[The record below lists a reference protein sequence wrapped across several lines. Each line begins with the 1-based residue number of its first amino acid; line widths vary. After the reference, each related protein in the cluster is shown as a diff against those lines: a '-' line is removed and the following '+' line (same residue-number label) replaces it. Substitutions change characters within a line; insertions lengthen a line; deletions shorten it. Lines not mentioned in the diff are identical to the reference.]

1 MTVTGSDSRLST
13 TDFTTFPLNAVV
25 AVDIYDRS
33 EITPNFRGNFEGSG
47 ITIAPN
53 YVLTAGHNVYNNKT
67 KKLAFALRTTTSAN
81 QPALATRDLS
91 RSASSNVLEPFF
103 FPKRYDISGASE
115 DDIALLKTEDE
126 PITAT
131 NTIGLLAFVNPETAQ
146 NLSILS
152 AGYPSEFTTY
162 DNLPLGRSLV
172 LSPGTGT
179 ASIVITQG
187 NGRFFYSD
195 DADSERGH
203 SGSGV
208 WHILDGDIAPRV
220 LGVHIEGYDKN
231 SPVQRNNGVLITT
244 DVYDAIVKQ
253 IETDSGITNADE
265 LPENAIVG
273 SDVSDSIFGSYRK
286 ERILGGSGDD
296 RLFGGGAADRLEGGE
311 GTDQALFS
319 DVFTNYTY
327 SITDPNNKYF
337 TFDHTSGTRANGI
350 DSLKEIEFGVFEFE
364 DANKDKQDD
373 DGNLFYVPLL
383 VDPKNSSKIKDG
395 VEIKPS
401 QDILNNSGSK
411 IGTIT
416 VKSPAWTFDGD
427 IDFSLTLTKPSTA
440 FNFAYII
447 DTSNSMAGAPLALA
461 KNAAKTLTQSLI
473 DKGIAANSSFAII
486 PFNSTA
492 TLTGP
497 IDANAIISA
506 IDSLTANGNSKFVP
520 ALNLAQLFFWS
531 RTNNATN
538 IAYFLSD
545 GFGTGANEDLQSI
558 AEVRAFAVG
567 AADIDS
573 LDIIDSDEAEVL
585 NDPADLA
592 TKFTGGTF
600 DRSKIA
606 RINVKLGNITVQ
618 TIDPDQLTTDT
629 QGNLTYD
636 GSITNLTV
644 SRTANNLVSFDI
656 EFNDGTPTANLN
668 YRITSGQEEIRI
680 QSADGT
686 REAITFSV
694 NQNDFTEA
702 GTAESA
708 GGITGR
714 EINGNEIAN
723 VITVNSGKNTL
734 RGDRGDDLFILNG
747 GTNVVDGGEG
757 IDTVK
762 LNNTQATTGAIT
774 KNGNTIKIGT
784 NITLQNVEFIELNE
798 VRLSTDTLAI
808 VPIISLQNRFIAIAE
823 GNEGSTLATFVVN
836 LSSPSTQ
843 DIAIDY
849 ATRSRNAIAG
859 KDFTANIGN
868 LIIAAGET
876 TGTISIDILGNTQAT
891 GDKQLLL
898 DLSTS
903 SGATFANGKTKD
915 TAGVN
920 IQDDDTAIGISLT
933 ADRTSFFEGNL
944 NSPAS
949 VVITIDRFGNLNGI
963 DTIGYQIIPTG
974 DRPVAAD
981 DFVNGFT
988 PGQITFAPGEY
999 SKTLEIPIS
1008 PDLDVEGDESFALNL
1023 SSLSG
1028 SATVPSGDLQLTI
1041 RDSGVINRRAVINDF
1056 GKDYKSDI
1064 LWRNIDG
1071 RVVVWQMDGS
1081 VIFSDAFVD
1090 RPAPLDW
1097 KIAGT
1102 GDFDGDRKSD
1112 ILWRNIDGQVVIWQM
1127 DGATVL
1133 SDRFIDRPASLD
1145 WHIVSTGDFNGDN
1158 KSDILWRN
1166 DDGRVVIWQMDGAV
1180 VLSDN
1185 FIDRPA
1191 SLDWHIVSTG
1201 DFNGDNK
1208 SDILWRNDNGR
1219 VVTWQMN
1226 GAIVLSDN
1234 FIDRPAPL
1242 DWQIV
1247 SNGDFNGDN
1256 KSDILW
1262 RNDDGRV
1269 VIWQMDGAIV
1279 LSDNFIDR
1287 PAPLDWKIA
1296 GTGDLNGDSKSDI
1309 LWRNNDGR
1317 VVEWLL
1323 DGTTVIADNFVA
1335 NVDNGWQIVAPT
1347 SSLPLIK
1354 PAKPPNLEEPNAVKN
1369 DFGKDNKSDILWRN
1383 IDGRVVLWQM
1393 DGATVLSDDFI
1404 ERPAPLDWQIA
1415 GTGDFNGDQKSDIL
1429 WRNIDGRVVL
1439 WQMDGATV
1447 LSDNFIEQPAP
1458 LDWQIAGTGDF
1469 NGDQKSDIL
1478 WRNDDGRVVIWQMD
1492 GTTVLSDNLIDR
1504 PAPLDWQIAGTGDF
1518 NGDQKSDILWRNE
1531 DGRVVIWQMD
1541 GATVLSDTFIDRAI
1555 SNDWVIQGVDD
1566 FNNDGKSDILWRNKN
1581 SGLAYIYEMNNNS
1594 IINEG
1599 IVGQADGDWQ
1609 IAGTGDYNGDFYAD
1623 ILWRNDS
1630 GLTYL
1635 WIMNGLNQLGQKVIS
1650 QVDNSWQIAAP
1661 TN

>member
-1 MTVTGSDSRLST
+1 MTVFSINERAIV
-13 TDFTTFPLNAVV
+13 TDFNEFPLNSVV
-25 AVDIYDRS
+25 AVDSLFIPTQTNS
-33 EITPNFRGNFEGSG
+33 IGSG

-53 YVLTAGHNVYNNKT
+53 YVLTAGHNIFDNKSNPPFGVVVS
-67 KKLAFALRTTTSAN
+67 KSRTTI
-81 QPALATRDLS
+81 
-91 RSASSNVLEPFF
+91 SSNQVNLVSRIIGDSNSNVADYY
-103 FPKRYDISGASE
+103 FPKDYDIYGSPLE
-115 DDIALLKTEDE
+115 NDIALLKISDS
-126 PITAT
+126 PISAAE
-131 NTIGLLAFVNPETAQ
+131 TIGLIAFVDTNDAV
-146 NLSILS
+146 NRSIVT
-152 AGYPSEFTTY
+152 AGYPGPFPY
-162 DNLPLGRSLV
+162 FGRVLV
-172 LSPGTGT
+172 IAPGTGQG
-179 ASIVITQG
+179 SITKTNSGGLMAFSQEVDVETGQ
-187 NGRFFYSD
+187 
-195 DADSERGH
+195 

-208 WHILDGDIAPRV
+208 WHILDGDTVPRV
-220 LGVHIEGYDKN
+220 LGVVTFGTPRENGGTLLTTKEYDVIVN
-231 SPVQRNNGVLITT
+231 QIDEDTGGS
-244 DVYDAIVKQ
+244 DADI
-253 IETDSGITNADE
+253 

-273 SDVSDSIFGSYRK
+273 SDASDSIFGSYRK

-296 RLFGGGAADRLEGGE
+296 RLFGGGATDRLEGGE

-319 DVFTNYTY
+319 DIFINYTY
-327 SITDPNNKYF
+327 SITDPNNRYF
-337 TFDHTSGTRANGI
+337 TFDHTGGTKADGR

-395 VEIKPS
+395 AEIQPS
-401 QDILNNSGSK
+401 QDILSNSGSK

-447 DTSNSMAGAPLALA
+447 DTSDSMAGAPLALA
-461 KNAAKTLTQSLI
+461 KSAIKSLTQSLI
-473 DKGIAANSSFAII
+473 DRGIAANSEFAII

-492 TLTGP
+492 TLTTP

-506 IDSLTANGNSKFVP
+506 IDSLTTSGKSKFVP
-520 ALNLAQLFFWS
+520 ALDQAQQFFQS

-538 IAYFLSD
+538 IAYFISD

-567 AADIDS
+567 SADIDS
-573 LDIIDSDEAEVL
+573 LNIIDSDDAEVL
-585 NDPADLA
+585 NDPTDLA
-592 TKFTGGTF
+592 TKFTGGSF

-606 RINVKLGNITVQ
+606 SINVKLGDITIQ

-668 YRITSGQEEIRI
+668 YRITSGQEEIRT

-686 REAITFSV
+686 REVITFSV

-714 EINGNEIAN
+714 EINGNELAN
-723 VITVNSGKNTL
+723 IITVNSGENTL
-734 RGDRGDDLFILNG
+734 WGDRGDDLFILNG

-784 NITLQNVEFIELNE
+784 NITLQNVEFIELND
-798 VRLSTDTLAI
+798 VRLSTDTLAVI
-808 VPIISLQNRFIAIAE
+808 PIISLQNRVIAIAE

-843 DIAIDY
+843 NIAIDY

-859 KDFTANIGN
+859 KDFTANIGE
-868 LIIAAGET
+868 LIIAAGQT

-915 TAGVN
+915 TAGLN

-949 VVITIDRFGNLNGI
+949 VVITIDRFGNLNGS

-974 DRPVAAD
+974 DRPVAAN

-999 SKTLEIPIS
+999 SKTLEIPIFL
-1008 PDLDVEGDESFALNL
+1008 DLDIEGDESFALKL

-1071 RVVVWQMDGS
+1071 RVVLWQMDGAT
-1081 VIFSDAFVD
+1081 VLSDNFIE

-1097 KIAGT
+1097 QIAGT

-1112 ILWRNIDGQVVIWQM
+1112 ILWRNIDGRVVIWQM

-1133 SDRFIDRPASLD
+1133 SDNFIDRPASLD

-1166 DDGRVVIWQMDGAV
+1166 DDGRVVIWQMDGAI

-1219 VVTWQMN
+1219 VVIWQMD
-1226 GAIVLSDN
+1226 GATVLSDR
-1234 FIDRPAPL
+1234 FIERPAPL

-1247 SNGDFNGDN
+1247 STGDFNGDN

-1262 RNDDGRV
+1262 RNEDSRV

-1279 LSDNFIDR
+1279 LSDRFIER
-1287 PAPLDWKIA
+1287 PAPLDWKIV

-1323 DGTTVIADNFVA
+1323 DGINVVADNFVD
-1335 NVDNGWQIVAPT
+1335 NVDNSWQIAAPT
-1347 SSLPLIK
+1347 SSLPLEK
-1354 PAKPPNLEEPNAVKN
+1354 PAEPPNPEELNAVKN
-1369 DFGKDNKSDILWRN
+1369 DFGKDYKSDILWRN
-1383 IDGRVVLWQM
+1383 TDGRVVLWQM
-1393 DGATVLSDDFI
+1393 DGATILSDDFI
-1404 ERPAPLDWQIA
+1404 ERLAPLDWQIA
-1415 GTGDFNGDQKSDIL
+1415 GTGDFNDDKKSDIL
-1429 WRNIDGRVVL
+1429 WRNIDDGRVVL
-1439 WQMDGATV
+1439 WQMDGVTV
-1447 LSDNFIEQPAP
+1447 LSDSFIEQPAP

-1469 NGDQKSDIL
+1469 NGDRKSDIL

-1492 GTTVLSDNLIDR
+1492 GTTVLFDNFIEQ

-1518 NGDQKSDILWRNE
+1518 NGDRKSDILWRND

-1541 GATVLSDTFIDRAI
+1541 GATVLSDTFIDSFAYSESGRSI
-1555 SNDWVIQGVDD
+1555 GNDWTIQGVDD
-1566 FNNDGKSDILWRNKN
+1566 FNNDGKSDILWRNAN
-1581 SGLAYIYEMNNNS
+1581 SGLAYIYEINNS
-1594 IINEG
+1594 LIVNEG
-1599 IVGQADGDWQ
+1599 IIGQADNDWQ
-1609 IAGTGDYNGDFYAD
+1609 VVGTGDYNGDFYAD
-1623 ILWRNDS
+1623 ILWRNES

-1635 WIMNGLNQLGQKVIS
+1635 WTMNGLNQLGQKAIR
-1650 QVDNSWQIAAP
+1650 QVDSSWQIAAP
-1661 TN
+1661 AG